1 MSSFSDIEFDVLDW
15 KNENVLS
22 SYALEQTPL
31 RFIPNLD
38 DFSYVQV
45 LWEFGDGTISS
56 SLTAEKYW
64 ENPGS
69 YVVNFTLYDCYS
81 NAVIS
86 TEYKIIN
93 IVDYLT
99 HTFTVDFDDPS
110 YYDNISW
117 KCGKISDP
125 VTIRAYYPPTIP
137 ITSLFYRISGSNS
150 DYYFDE
156 LTKFRHLDK
165 TYSFHE
171 KIYNNYL
178 SSYQYQ
184 EIDRITTE
192 NTSVYAKISGNNLIG
207 ATEADNNSFFV
218 GVSGIK
224 DIHFKDDS
232 INRINIDLF
241 FDRSMEYLNNRN
253 NTKISLSALIVNN
266 NEVQDLSITSN
277 GLDGEFYETDSFNID
292 GRKFSYVDIPFV
304 VKIKDSENFSVKN
317 FPLLLASDV
326 NVLVLSGGGIVNS
339 SYYELKDVGSYY
351 GSARGKVKFKTNNV
365 LHYVQ
370 LSANL
375 STTNDRGSSY
385 SLSGITNYFDVY
397 PRNYTSIEKKNE
409 NFDAQ
414 ETFKSLRFQEFLL
427 DKTVLFDDFMGSV
440 FGTLSS
446 SYDTLGKK
454 IYEKIANFVENTQDV
469 DRGEIFSL
477 ISQMKMTGVGNNVFE
492 SNLFTY
498 PEKVKRIMDLG
509 SISENKLIGYNN
521 KFNENFDIK
530 GFSSKEI
537 FGTNLGNEINTKTY
551 IISAG
556 IPVVA
561 LEKFSN
567 RYVLLNTKQPVEAT
581 GLSAYMLSGYNVN
594 WGWPLVLPDTYQ
606 YSDLGKY
613 YLFFEYQSGY
623 ENTLVDNTIVY
634 DYTLYDNLSSKH
646 VLRDEDGEPILTET
660 SQPIFEEFD
669 FNYISEMMN
678 ISLRDTL
685 YQSLSLYHTA

>member
-31 RFIPNLD
+31 RFIPDLD
-38 DFSYVQV
+38 DFSYVRV
-45 LWEFGDGTISS
+45 LWDFGDGTISS
-56 SLTAEKYW
+56 SLTAQKYW
-64 ENPGS
+64 ENPGK
-69 YVVNFTLYDCYS
+69 YVVNFTFYDCFS

-86 TEYKIIN
+86 AEYKIIH

-117 KCGKISDP
+117 KLGKISDP
-125 VTIRAYYPPTIP
+125 ITIRAYYPPTIP

-150 DYYFDE
+150 DYYFNE

-165 TYSFHE
+165 TNAFHE

-178 SSYQYQ
+178 SSFQYQ

-192 NTSVYAKISGNNLIG
+192 NTSVYAKISGLDLIN

-218 GVSGIK
+218 GVSGTK

-241 FDRSMEYLNNRN
+241 FDRSVEYLNNRN
-253 NTKISLSALIVNN
+253 NTKISLSALIVDND
-266 NEVQDLSITSN
+266 EVEDLSITSN
-277 GLDGEFYETDSFNID
+277 GLDGEFYEIDSFNID
-292 GRKFSYVDIPFV
+292 DRKFSYVDIPFV

-317 FPLLLASDV
+317 FPLLSASDV
-326 NVLVLSGGGIVNS
+326 TILVLSSGDVVNS
-339 SYYELKDVGSYY
+339 SYYELEDVGAYC
-351 GSARGKVKFKTNNV
+351 GSARGKVKFNTDDV

-375 STTNDRGSSY
+375 TTTNDQGSSY
-385 SLSGITNYFDVY
+385 SLAGVTNYFDVY
-397 PRNYTSIEKKNE
+397 PKNYISIEKINE
-409 NFDAQ
+409 DFDAQ
-414 ETFKSLRFQEFLL
+414 ETFKGLRFQEFLL

-454 IYEKIANFVENTQDV
+454 IYEKIANFVKNTQDV
-469 DRGEIFSL
+469 DREEIFSL
-477 ISQMKMTGVGNNVFE
+477 ISQLKMTGVDNDVFE
-492 SNLFTY
+492 SNLFKY
-498 PEKVKRIMDLG
+498 PEKIKRIMDLG
-509 SISENKLIGYNN
+509 SISKNKLIGYNN
-521 KFNENFDIK
+521 KFKENFDIK

-537 FGTNLGNEINTKTY
+537 FGTNLGNEINTDTY

-556 IPVVA
+556 TPIVA

-567 RYVLLNTKQPVEAT
+567 RYELLNTEQPVEET
-581 GLSAYMLSGYNVN
+581 VLSAYMLSGYNAN

-606 YSDLGKY
+606 YSDLEKY

-646 VLRDEDGEPILTET
+646 VLRDENGDPILIES
-660 SQPIFEEFD
+660 SQPIFDEFD
-669 FNYISEMMN
+669 FDYNSEMMN

-685 YQSLSLYHTA
+685 HQSLSLYHTG

>member
-31 RFIPNLD
+31 RFIPDLD
-38 DFSYVQV
+38 DFSYVRV
-45 LWEFGDGTISS
+45 LWDFGDGTISS
-56 SLTAEKYW
+56 SLTAQKYW
-64 ENPGS
+64 ENPGK

-86 TEYKIIN
+86 TEYKIIH

-117 KCGKISDP
+117 KLGKISDP
-125 VTIRAYYPPTIP
+125 ITIRAYYPPTIP

-150 DYYFDE
+150 DYYFDDVD
-156 LTKFRHLDK
+156 KFRHLDK
-165 TYSFHE
+165 TYAFHD

-178 SSYQYQ
+178 SSFQYQ

-192 NTSVYAKISGNNLIG
+192 NTSVYAKISGLNLIN
-207 ATEADNNSFFV
+207 ATESDNNSFFV
-218 GVSGIK
+218 GVSGTK

-241 FDRSMEYLNNRN
+241 FDRSVEYLNNRN
-253 NTKISLSALIVNN
+253 NTKISLSALIVDND
-266 NEVQDLSITSN
+266 EVEDLSITSN
-277 GLDGEFYETDSFNID
+277 GLDGEFYEIDSFNID

-317 FPLLLASDV
+317 FPLLSASDV
-326 NVLVLSGGGIVNS
+326 NVLVLSSGDVMDS
-339 SYYELKDVGSYY
+339 SYYELEDVGAYY
-351 GSARGKVKFKTNNV
+351 GSARGKVKFNTDDV
-365 LHYVQ
+365 VHYVQ
-370 LSANL
+370 LSASL
-375 STTNDRGSSY
+375 TTTNDQGSSY
-385 SLSGITNYFDVY
+385 TLTGITDYFDVY
-397 PRNYTSIEKKNE
+397 PRNYISIEKRNE
-409 NFDAQ
+409 DFDAQ
-414 ETFKSLRFQEFLL
+414 ETFKGLRFQEFLL

-454 IYEKIANFVENTQDV
+454 IYEKITNFVENTQDV
-469 DRGEIFSL
+469 DREEIFSL
-477 ISQMKMTGVGNNVFE
+477 ISQLKMTGVDNDVFE
-492 SNLFTY
+492 SNLFKY
-498 PEKVKRIMDLG
+498 PEKIKRIMDLG
-509 SISENKLIGYNN
+509 SISKNKLIGFNN
-521 KFNENFDIK
+521 KFEENFDIK

-537 FGTNLGNEINTKTY
+537 FGTNLGEEINTDTY

-556 IPVVA
+556 IPIVA

-567 RYVLLNTKQPVEAT
+567 RYVLLNTEQPVEET
-581 GLSAYMLSGYNVN
+581 VLSAYMLSGYNVN

-606 YSDLGKY
+606 YSDLEKY

-634 DYTLYDNLSSKH
+634 DYTLYDNLSSKY
-646 VLRDEDGEPILTET
+646 VLRDEDGDPILTET
-660 SQPIFEEFD
+660 SQPIFEEFN
-669 FNYISEMMN
+669 FNYNSEMMH

-685 YQSLSLYHTA
+685 YSSLSLYHL

>member
-1 MSSFSDIEFDVLDW
+1 MSSFSDIEFSVLDW

-31 RFIPNLD
+31 RFVPDLE
-38 DFSYVQV
+38 DFSYVRV
-45 LWEFGDGTISS
+45 LWDFGDGTISS

-64 ENPGS
+64 ENPGK

-86 TEYKIIN
+86 TEYKIIH
-93 IVDYLT
+93 IIDYLK
-99 HTFTVDFDDPS
+99 HTFTVDFDSPP

-117 KCGKISDP
+117 KLGQISDP
-125 VTIRAYYPPTIP
+125 ITIKAYYPPTIP

-165 TYSFHE
+165 TYAFHE

-184 EIDRITTE
+184 EIDRITTD
-192 NTSVYAKISGNNLIG
+192 NTSVYAKISGTNLIN
-207 ATEADNNSFFV
+207 ATESDNNSFFV
-218 GVSGIK
+218 GVSGTK
-224 DIHFKDDS
+224 DVHFKDDS

-241 FDRSMEYLNNRN
+241 FDRSVEYLNNRN
-253 NTKISLSALIVNN
+253 NTKISLSALIVDND
-266 NEVQDLSITSN
+266 EVADLSITSN
-277 GLDGEFYETDSFNID
+277 GLDGEFYEIDSFKID
-292 GRKFSYVDIPFV
+292 GKKFSHVDIPFV
-304 VKIKDSENFSVKN
+304 IKIKDSENFSVKN
-317 FPLLLASDV
+317 FPLLSASNV
-326 NVLVLSGGGIVNS
+326 NVLVLSGGDVVNS
-339 SYYELKDVGSYY
+339 SYYELEDVGAYY
-351 GSARGKVKFKTNNV
+351 GSARGKIKLKTNDV

-375 STTNDRGSSY
+375 TTTNNQGSSY
-385 SLSGITNYFDVY
+385 SLVGITDYFDVY
-397 PRNYTSIEKKNE
+397 PRNYIFIEKKNE
-409 NFDAQ
+409 DFDAQ

-454 IYEKIANFVENTQDV
+454 IYEKITNFVENTQDV
-469 DRGEIFSL
+469 DRCEIFPL
-477 ISQMKMTGVGNNVFE
+477 ISQMRMTGVDNDVFE

-498 PEKVKRIMDLG
+498 PEKIKRILDLG
-509 SISENKLIGYNN
+509 SISKNKLIGYNN
-521 KFNENFDIK
+521 KFKENFDIK

-537 FGTNLGNEINTKTY
+537 FGTNLGNEINTDTY

-556 IPVVA
+556 IPIVA

-567 RYVLLNTKQPVEAT
+567 RYVLLNTEQPTEET
-581 GLSAYMLSGYNVN
+581 GLSAYMLSGYNAN
-594 WGWPLVLPDTYQ
+594 WGWPLVLPDIYQ
-606 YSDLGKY
+606 YSDLEKY

-634 DYTLYDNLSSKH
+634 NYTLYDNLSSKH
-646 VLRDEDGEPILTET
+646 VLRGENGEPILTET

-669 FNYISEMMN
+669 FDYNSEMMN
-678 ISLRDTL
+678 ISFRDTL
-685 YQSLSLYHTA
+685 YQSLSLYHLG

>member
-1 MSSFSDIEFDVLDW
+1 MSNFSDIEFNVLDW

-31 RFIPNLD
+31 RFIPDLD
-38 DFSYVQV
+38 DFSYVRV
-45 LWEFGDGTISS
+45 LWDFGDGTISS
-56 SLTAEKYW
+56 SLTAQKYW
-64 ENPGS
+64 ENPGK

-86 TEYKIIN
+86 TEYKIIH
-93 IVDYLT
+93 IIDYLK
-99 HTFTVDFDDPS
+99 HTFTVDFDSLS

-125 VTIRAYYPPTIP
+125 ITIRAYYPPTIP

-150 DYYFDE
+150 DYYFDNVD
-156 LTKFRHLDK
+156 KFRHLDK
-165 TYSFHE
+165 TYAFHE

-192 NTSVYAKISGNNLIG
+192 NTSVYAKISGTELIN
-207 ATEADNNSFFV
+207 ATEVDNNSFFV
-218 GVSGIK
+218 GVSGTK

-241 FDRSMEYLNNRN
+241 FDRSVEYLNNRN
-253 NTKISLSALIVNN
+253 NTKISLSALIVDNDD
-266 NEVQDLSITSN
+266 VVDLSITSN
-277 GLDGEFYETDSFNID
+277 GLDGEFYEINSFNID
-292 GRKFSYVDIPFV
+292 GRKFANVDIPFV
-304 VKIKDSENFSVKN
+304 IKIKDFENFSVKN
-317 FPLLLASDV
+317 FPLLSASGV
-326 NVLVLSGGGIVNS
+326 NISVLSSGDVMDS
-339 SYYELKDVGSYY
+339 SYYELEDVGAYY
-351 GSARGKVKFKTNNV
+351 GAARGKVKFNMDDV
-365 LHYVQ
+365 VHYVQ
-370 LSANL
+370 LSASL
-375 STTNDRGSSY
+375 TTTNDQGSSY
-385 SLSGITNYFDVY
+385 TLAGITDYFDVY
-397 PRNYTSIEKKNE
+397 PRNYISIEKKNE
-409 NFDAQ
+409 DFDAQ
-414 ETFKSLRFQEFLL
+414 ETFKGLRFQEFLL

-454 IYEKIANFVENTQDV
+454 IYEKITNFVENTQDV

-477 ISQMKMTGVGNNVFE
+477 ISQLKMTGVDNDVFE

-498 PEKVKRIMDLG
+498 PEKIKRILDLG
-509 SISENKLIGYNN
+509 SISKNKLIGFNN
-521 KFNENFDIK
+521 KFKENFDIK

-537 FGTNLGNEINTKTY
+537 FGTNLGNEINTDTY
-551 IISAG
+551 VISAG
-556 IPVVA
+556 VPIVA

-567 RYVLLNTKQPVEAT
+567 RYVLLNTEQPTEST
-581 GLSAYMLSGYNVN
+581 GLSSYMLSGYNTN

-606 YSDLGKY
+606 YSDLEKY
-613 YLFFEYQSGY
+613 YLFFEYQSGW

-634 DYTLYDNLSSKH
+634 DYTLYDNLSTKH
-646 VLRDEDGEPILTET
+646 VLRDEDGEIITTED

-669 FNYISEMMN
+669 FGYNSEMMN

-685 YQSLSLYHTA
+685 YSSLSLYHL